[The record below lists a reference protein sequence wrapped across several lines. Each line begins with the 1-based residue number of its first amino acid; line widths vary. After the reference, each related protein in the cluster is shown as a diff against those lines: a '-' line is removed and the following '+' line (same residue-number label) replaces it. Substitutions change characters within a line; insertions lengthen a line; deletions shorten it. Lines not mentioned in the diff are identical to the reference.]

1 MRYTTLINFY
11 LYVTVSIKQFNLFKG
26 VTYPSCHGIMK
37 NWAPPLERSRLAT
50 LAFCGCYAGLMFG
63 MPIAG
68 ELSKRLGPFSPFYFY
83 GVLGIIWYSS
93 WLWLVFEKP
102 RYHTCIEGKELYHIE
117 SSLGE
122 QGQSH
127 SIPTISN
134 APWKAFF
141 TSMPCYAIFVA
152 NFCRSWNFYLLV
164 LFQTQYFREVYDID
178 VEKVGISSQQN
189 V

>member
-1 MRYTTLINFY
+1 
-11 LYVTVSIKQFNLFKG
+11 
-26 VTYPSCHGIMK
+26 MK

-68 ELSKRLGPFSPFYFY
+68 ELLKRLGPFSPFYFY
-83 GVLGIIWYSS
+83 GVVGIIWYSS

-102 RYHTCIEGKELYHIE
+102 RYHTCIEAKELYHIE

-122 QGQSH
+122 QGHPQV
-127 SIPTISN
+127 IPTISN

-164 LFQTQYFREVYDID
+164 LFQTQYFREIYDID
-178 VEKVGISSQQN
+178 VEKVTKNENHQQTFKTDFLEHLSWCTSTFPDDDCGG
-189 V
+189 VWRHPCRLLA